1 MAAVWVRVS
10 NIGDISEA
18 HYTLEGAASAKRHDR
33 PCGILAASFAAAR
46 STVSE
51 LDRLKE
57 QLGYLRF
64 WLGIMVVT
72 EITLVG
78 WLIST
83 PNTADPVLWSL
94 AAVGVVLL
102 GFGIF
107 LLHRQIERRIE
118 EVRRL

>member
-1 MAAVWVRVS
+1 M
-10 NIGDISEA
+10 
-18 HYTLEGAASAKRHDR
+18 
-33 PCGILAASFAAAR
+33 
-46 STVSE
+46 SE

-57 QLGYLRF
+57 QLVYLRF
-64 WLGIMVVT
+64 WLGIIVVT

-102 GFGIF
+102 GFGVF

>member
-1 MAAVWVRVS
+1 M
-10 NIGDISEA
+10 
-18 HYTLEGAASAKRHDR
+18 
-33 PCGILAASFAAAR
+33 
-46 STVSE
+46 SE

-57 QLGYLRF
+57 QLVYLRF

-107 LLHRQIERRIE
+107 LLHRQIELRIE

>member
-1 MAAVWVRVS
+1 M
-10 NIGDISEA
+10 
-18 HYTLEGAASAKRHDR
+18 
-33 PCGILAASFAAAR
+33 
-46 STVSE
+46 SE

-57 QLGYLRF
+57 QLVYLRF

-83 PNTADPVLWSL
+83 PNIADPVLWSL
-94 AAVGVVLL
+94 AAVGVVVL

-107 LLHRQIERRIE
+107 LLHRQVERRIE
-118 EVRRL
+118 EIRRL

>member
-1 MAAVWVRVS
+1 M
-10 NIGDISEA
+10 
-18 HYTLEGAASAKRHDR
+18 
-33 PCGILAASFAAAR
+33 
-46 STVSE
+46 SE
-51 LDRLKE
+51 LDRIKE
-57 QLGYLRF
+57 QLVYLRF

-83 PNTADPVLWSL
+83 PNTADLVLWSL
-94 AAVGVVLL
+94 AAVGVILL

>member
-1 MAAVWVRVS
+1 VQSATTGLTVS
-10 NIGDISEA
+10 LQHHSP
-18 HYTLEGAASAKRHDR
+18 T
-33 PCGILAASFAAAR
+33 R

-57 QLGYLRF
+57 QLVYLRF

-83 PNTADPVLWSL
+83 PNTADPVLWSF

-118 EVRRL
+118 EVRSL

>member
-1 MAAVWVRVS
+1 M
-10 NIGDISEA
+10 
-18 HYTLEGAASAKRHDR
+18 
-33 PCGILAASFAAAR
+33 
-46 STVSE
+46 SE

-57 QLGYLRF
+57 QLVYLRF

-83 PNTADPVLWSL
+83 PNPADPVLWSL

-107 LLHRQIERRIE
+107 LLHRQVERRIE
-118 EVRRL
+118 EVGRL

>member
-1 MAAVWVRVS
+1 
-10 NIGDISEA
+10 
-18 HYTLEGAASAKRHDR
+18 
-33 PCGILAASFAAAR
+33 
-46 STVSE
+46 VSE

-57 QLGYLRF
+57 QLVYLRF
-64 WLGIMVVT
+64 WLGIIVVT

-102 GFGIF
+102 GFGVF

>member
-1 MAAVWVRVS
+1 
-10 NIGDISEA
+10 
-18 HYTLEGAASAKRHDR
+18 
-33 PCGILAASFAAAR
+33 
-46 STVSE
+46 VSE

-57 QLGYLRF
+57 QLVYLRF
-64 WLGIMVVT
+64 WLGIIVVT

>member
-1 MAAVWVRVS
+1 
-10 NIGDISEA
+10 
-18 HYTLEGAASAKRHDR
+18 
-33 PCGILAASFAAAR
+33 
-46 STVSE
+46 VSE
-51 LDRLKE
+51 LDHLKE
-57 QLGYLRF
+57 QLVYLRF
-64 WLGIMVVT
+64 WLGIVVVT

>member
-1 MAAVWVRVS
+1 M
-10 NIGDISEA
+10 
-18 HYTLEGAASAKRHDR
+18 
-33 PCGILAASFAAAR
+33 
-46 STVSE
+46 SE

-57 QLGYLRF
+57 QLVYLRF

-83 PNTADPVLWSL
+83 PNTADLVLWSL

-102 GFGIF
+102 GFGIL
-107 LLHRQIERRIE
+107 LLHRQVERRIE
-118 EVRRL
+118 EIRRL

>member
-1 MAAVWVRVS
+1 
-10 NIGDISEA
+10 
-18 HYTLEGAASAKRHDR
+18 
-33 PCGILAASFAAAR
+33 
-46 STVSE
+46 
-51 LDRLKE
+51 
-57 QLGYLRF
+57 
-64 WLGIMVVT
+64 MVVT

>member
-1 MAAVWVRVS
+1 
-10 NIGDISEA
+10 
-18 HYTLEGAASAKRHDR
+18 
-33 PCGILAASFAAAR
+33 
-46 STVSE
+46 VSE

-57 QLGYLRF
+57 QLVYLRF

-83 PNTADPVLWSL
+83 PNTANPVLWSL
-94 AAVGVVLL
+94 AAVGVVVL

-107 LLHRQIERRIE
+107 LLHRQVERRIE